1 MKKNLNIYSLFIAF
15 VLALAVVTSCGSKEK
30 NPNARTDTYSSGS
43 ISFGADESLSPIIEE
58 EMDVFHAIYPK
69 AHVTPEYMTEGE
81 GMEKLVNE
89 KILMMFTT
97 RDFNQKELEVM
108 KSRDRKYFSFHCG
121 YDGLALIAHKSN
133 TDSCMSVK
141 NVKAI
146 LNGDIKEWKEI
157 NPKSPLGKVIVCF
170 DTKGSSAVHF
180 VEDSI
185 LGGKPIG
192 AANVFATKKTK
203 DVIEYV
209 EKTPGAIGIIGSNW
223 LNDRRDTLNL
233 TWKKNIRVL
242 AISTADEATPQNS
255 YKPYQGYIYYDN
267 YPFIRKIY
275 CLLNDGR
282 GRYGL
287 PHGFAQFVIS
297 NKGQMIIFKA
307 GLLPAY
313 GNIAVRDIQIN
324 TD

>member
-1 MKKNLNIYSLFIAF
+1 MF
-15 VLALAVVTSCGSKEK
+15 VASCSSREK
-30 NPNARTDTYSSGS
+30 DPNARKDTYSSGE

-69 AHVTPEYMTEGE
+69 AHVTPMYMTEGE

-121 YDGLALIAHKSN
+121 YDGLAFIANKN
-133 TDSCMSVK
+133 NQDSCMSVK
-141 NVKAI
+141 NVKGI
-146 LNGDIKEWKEI
+146 LDGSIKEWKEMYPSS
-157 NPKSPLGKVIVCF
+157 NLGKVIVCF
-170 DTKGSSAVHF
+170 DTKGSSAVHY

-185 LGGKPIG
+185 LGGKPIT
-192 AANVFATKKTK
+192 AANVFAAKKTAE
-203 DVIEYV
+203 VIDYV
-209 EKTPGAIGIIGSNW
+209 EKTPGAIGVIGSNW

-242 AISTADEATPQNS
+242 AISRSDDAKPMNS
-255 YKPYQGYIYYDN
+255 YKPYQGYIYNDA

-275 CLLNDGR
+275 ALLNDGR

-287 PHGFAQFVIS
+287 PHGFAQFIIS
-297 NKGQMIIFKA
+297 QKGQMIIFKA

-313 GNIAVRDIQIN
+313 GNIAVRDIQVN
-324 TD
+324 D